1 MSLARDTLVLM
12 ACSATKAPT
21 GRGRTPALELY
32 NGPMWQTLRTHKPFA
47 LPWANVLVLSGLYAL
62 IRATDGIGTYEARL
76 TTDKA
81 WHVIRQ
87 GLRAPNDFFGAFRP
101 GIARSP
107 WDLLDHDRQPFR
119 CCIIAG
125 AGEYRRVFD
134 WLAKELQAAGV
145 IAPGAQV
152 LAVAGGIGEQREQ
165 LGRWLRSA
173 GAGDVADAA

>member
-12 ACSATKAPT
+12 PCSATKAPI
-21 GRGRTPALELY
+21 GRGSTQARLLY

-62 IRATDGIGTYEARL
+62 IRATDGIGTYEAKLTGGNAQRL
-76 TTDKA
+76 IA
-81 WHVIRQ
+81 A
-87 GLRAPNDFFGAFRP
+87 GLHAPNDFFGTLEHTTT
-101 GIARSP
+101 RSP
-107 WDLLDHDRQPFR
+107 WELLDHDRPPFR

-125 AGEYRRVFD
+125 AGEYLRVFG
-134 WLAKELQAAGV
+134 WLARALQEAGT

-152 LAVAGGIGEQREQ
+152 LAVRGGIGEQRKQ

-173 GAGDVADAA
+173 GAGDVAVAA